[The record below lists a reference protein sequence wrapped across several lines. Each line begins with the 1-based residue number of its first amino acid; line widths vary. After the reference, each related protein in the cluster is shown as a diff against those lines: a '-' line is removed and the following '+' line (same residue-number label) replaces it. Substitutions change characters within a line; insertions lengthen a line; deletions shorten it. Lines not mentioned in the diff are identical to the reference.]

1 MKRIIIWS
9 AVALGLLI
17 LMFFTYEY
25 IVGKKHF
32 EDHVKGCMGAN
43 YTREQCVEML
53 EFAQSTGDLCVSDA
67 SLARV
72 LKDFKGVD
80 NDNDFFTD
88 F

>member
-1 MKRIIIWS
+1 
-9 AVALGLLI
+9 
-17 LMFFTYEY
+17 
-25 IVGKKHF
+25 
-32 EDHVKGCMGAN
+32 MGAN

-72 LKDFKGVD
+72 LQDFKYD
-80 NDNDFFTD
+80 NDVNDFLTD

>member
-1 MKRIIIWS
+1 
-9 AVALGLLI
+9 
-17 LMFFTYEY
+17 MFFTYEY

-72 LKDFKGVD
+72 LQDFKYD
-80 NDNDFFTD
+80 NDVNDFLTD